1 MGKVKFELNLAGL
14 NQLMKSPEI
23 QGALEAAGA
32 AVAGAADGN
41 YNTATHVM
49 NYIAQTNVYPADR
62 DSAIK
67 NSKNNE
73 LLKALGAA
81 GLSMSK

>member
-14 NQLMKSPEI
+14 NEVMKSAGM
-23 QGALEAAGA
+23 QSALEAAGA

>member
-1 MGKVKFELNLAGL
+1 MAKVKFELNLAGL
-14 NQLMKSPEI
+14 NEVMKSAGM
-23 QGALEAAGA
+23 QSALEAAGA

-41 YNTATHVM
+41 YGVDVHEA
-49 NYIAQTNVYPADR
+49 NYVAIASIYPADR

>member
-1 MGKVKFELNLAGL
+1 MAKVKFELNLAGL
-14 NQLMKSPEI
+14 NEVMKSAGM
-23 QGALEAAGA
+23 QSALEAAGA
-32 AVAGAADGN
+32 VVAGAADGN
-41 YNTATHVM
+41 YGVDVHEA
-49 NYIAQTNVYPADR
+49 NYVAIASIYPADR